1 MFGVG
6 GGRKQKP
13 GSPATGLFGMPAPSP
28 IGSPPGAQQPS
39 GIGGFVSPPA
49 FLASPRG
56 PAPPSFGGFGSAAAS
71 NAVFGQQLSADS
83 SAASSLFGVTPASA
97 VNPSPSSS
105 LFGQQSTATADAPA
119 SGSLFSSTPLFK
131 PSSKIPTTAPTFAA
145 PNEVPSQ
152 VEGSAGL
159 FGPPQI
165 QRSSGGLFGK
175 PVSSASQLVKPTAS
189 DSAQSPFAAPAPPSV
204 FGSREGTE
212 TREPGSRPN
221 SPVLAANFSSS
232 STPLF
237 GGHSVTQTSPEKN
250 SLFGKPGPR
259 TQQVLFGKPSLPLK
273 QSATAAFLKKVE
285 EEEPVDFRPLA
296 DRVAGHGD
304 PAVRPLPDLFP
315 NVIEQDVDSLE
326 DQAILPRA
334 SIKSRLGA
342 IEPASTVDE
351 TVFGMTTTSQST
363 VDESVFSKPR
373 LSRPTPIF
381 PSTVEDEEQGGVSET
396 ESEVSSEGGG
406 SKKGRVERTVSREEL
421 AAITSIL
428 CEAVPGVVN
437 KQDMLTK
444 HFSKFGDVVNVVC
457 NVKRKSATVTFT
469 DHRGAR
475 KAKEKGKK
483 VVSTLPPIS
492 ISYSQQSPRGDK
504 VKSRLEKVEKPRV
517 AETPMTV
524 VTNTV
529 TGEGQQ
535 SEKQLL
541 AIMQQAT
548 HSDGDRWTVLEAR
561 DKYMRL
567 RQPRSVTRSGVDI
580 QDMNL
585 VGTCPDFCPEKE
597 RYERSA
603 KNRLEW
609 YEKATGGK
617 LSHTSAVKEHSRS
630 AADQGIPLPHELR
643 PAPVLS
649 RTMDYLMCNVLD
661 RIDHMAGT
669 MTDWFDFVEQLEL
682 QNLRPSDPMSQFYV
696 EQREA
701 GESAADWFVFMW
713 DRIRAV
719 RKDISQQ
726 NLSDLT
732 ALSIVEK
739 CAR

>member
-1 MFGVG
+1 MSQTSAEKSSIFG
-6 GGRKQKP
+6 KP
-13 GSPATGLFGMPAPSP
+13 GAR
-28 IGSPPGAQQPS
+28 IQP
-39 GIGGFVSPPA
+39 
-49 FLASPRG
+49 
-56 PAPPSFGGFGSAAAS
+56 
-71 NAVFGQQLSADS
+71 
-83 SAASSLFGVTPASA
+83 
-97 VNPSPSSS
+97 
-105 LFGQQSTATADAPA
+105 
-119 SGSLFSSTPLFK
+119 
-131 PSSKIPTTAPTFAA
+131 
-145 PNEVPSQ
+145 
-152 VEGSAGL
+152 
-159 FGPPQI
+159 
-165 QRSSGGLFGK
+165 GLFGK
-175 PVSSASQLVKPTAS
+175 P
-189 DSAQSPFAAPAPPSV
+189 
-204 FGSREGTE
+204 
-212 TREPGSRPN
+212 N
-221 SPVLAANFSSS
+221 M
-232 STPLF
+232 
-237 GGHSVTQTSPEKN
+237 
-250 SLFGKPGPR
+250 
-259 TQQVLFGKPSLPLK
+259 PLK
-273 QSATAAFLKKVE
+273 QSATAAFLKKLE
-285 EEEPVDFRPLA
+285 DEEPAGYQPLSG
-296 DRVAGHGD
+296 RVSEENYPAGDGG
-304 PAVRPLPDLFP
+304 PLPDLFSDA
-315 NVIEQDVDSLE
+315 VARDTDSTQEQVP
-326 DQAILPRA
+326 LPRA
-334 SIKSRLGA
+334 SIKARLGA
-342 IEPASTVDE
+342 MEPGSSFDE
-351 TVFGMTTTSQST
+351 SEPVFGLTSSSQTT
-363 VDESVFSKPR
+363 VDESVFSKPKIC
-373 LSRPTPIF
+373 RPTPIF
-381 PSTVEDEEQGGVSET
+381 SSTVEDEEQGGVSET
-396 ESEVSSEGGG
+396 ESEVSSEGGTT
-406 SKKGRVERTVSREEL
+406 KKGRVERTVSKEEL

-428 CEAVPGVVN
+428 CESVPGVVN
-437 KQDMLTK
+437 KQEMLMK
-444 HFSKFGDVVNVVC
+444 HFSKFGDVVNVLC

-483 VVSTLPPIS
+483 IVSTLPPIS

-504 VKSRLEKVEKPRV
+504 VRPRIEKAEKPRV
-517 AETPMTV
+517 GETPMTV

-535 SEKQLL
+535 SEKQLV
-541 AIMQQAT
+541 AIMMQAT

-609 YEKATGGK
+609 YEKASGGK

-696 EQREA
+696 EQRDA

>member
-6 GGRKQKP
+6 AGRKQKP

-39 GIGGFVSPPA
+39 GIGGFASPPA

-56 PAPPSFGGFGSAAAS
+56 PAPPSFGGFGSAAVS
-71 NAVFGQQLSADS
+71 TAVFGQQSSQDPS
-83 SAASSLFGVTPASA
+83 SAASSVFGVTPSSA
-97 VNPSPSSS
+97 VNPSPSRSF
-105 LFGQQSTATADAPA
+105 FGQPSTATADASA
-119 SGSLFSSTPLFK
+119 SASLFSSTSLFNA
-131 PSSKIPTTAPTFAA
+131 PSTINTSTVPTSTPAFAS
-145 PNEVPSQ
+145 PVFGQPSTEVPSKF
-152 VEGSAGL
+152 EGSGL
-159 FGPPQI
+159 FGAQG
-165 QRSSGGLFGK
+165 SSGGLFGK
-175 PVSSASQLVKPTAS
+175 PVSVPQLVKPTAS
-189 DSAQSPFAAPAPPSV
+189 DSAQSLFAAPAPPSV

-221 SPVLAANFSSS
+221 SPVLAGNSSS
-232 STPLF
+232 SAPLF
-237 GGHSVTQTSPEKN
+237 GRHSVSQTSAEK
-250 SLFGKPGPR
+250 SSIFGKPGPR
-259 TQQVLFGKPSLPLK
+259 STQVLFGKPDIPLK

-285 EEEPVDFRPLA
+285 EEEPADFRPLA
-296 DRVAGHGD
+296 DRVGS
-304 PAVRPLPDLFP
+304 AVGPLTDLVPDD
-315 NVIEQDVDSLE
+315 VERDVEEEQ
-326 DQAILPRA
+326 AATLPRA

-342 IEPASTVDE
+342 MEPASTVDE
-351 TVFGMTTTSQST
+351 SVFGLTTASQST
-363 VDESVFSKPR
+363 VDESVFSKPK

-381 PSTVEDEEQGGVSET
+381 SSTVEDEEQGGVSET
-396 ESEVSSEGGG
+396 ESEVSSEGGT
-406 SKKGRVERTVSREEL
+406 KRGRVERTVSREEL

-483 VVSTLPPIS
+483 VVSTLPPIN

-517 AETPMTV
+517 AEMTV

-535 SEKQLL
+535 SEKQLV

-567 RQPRSVTRSGVDI
+567 RQPRSITRSGVDI

-696 EQREA
+696 DQKEA

>member
-1 MFGVG
+1 
-6 GGRKQKP
+6 
-13 GSPATGLFGMPAPSP
+13 MP
-28 IGSPPGAQQPS
+28 
-39 GIGGFVSPPA
+39 
-49 FLASPRG
+49 
-56 PAPPSFGGFGSAAAS
+56 
-71 NAVFGQQLSADS
+71 
-83 SAASSLFGVTPASA
+83 
-97 VNPSPSSS
+97 
-105 LFGQQSTATADAPA
+105 
-119 SGSLFSSTPLFK
+119 
-131 PSSKIPTTAPTFAA
+131 SKF
-145 PNEVPSQ
+145 
-152 VEGSAGL
+152 EGSGL
-159 FGPPQI
+159 FGPPGLHG
-165 QRSSGGLFGK
+165 STGGLFGK
-175 PVSSASQLVKPTAS
+175 PISAPQLVKPTAS
-189 DSAQSPFAAPAPPSV
+189 DSAQSPFAAPAPP
-204 FGSREGTE
+204 FGGREGTE

-221 SPVLAANFSSS
+221 SPVLAGQSPSA
-232 STPLF
+232 PLF
-237 GGHSVTQTSPEKN
+237 GRHGVSQSSTDKS
-250 SLFGKPGPR
+250 SLFGKPSLR
-259 TQQVLFGKPSLPLK
+259 TPQVLFGKPDIPLK

-285 EEEPVDFRPLA
+285 EEQAANFRPLA
-296 DRVAGHGD
+296 DRVVSGSTVG
-304 PAVRPLPDLFP
+304 PLTDLFP
-315 NVIEQDVDSLE
+315 DDVERDAEEEQ
-326 DQAILPRA
+326 ATLPRA

-342 IEPASTVDE
+342 VEPASTADE
-351 TVFGMTTTSQST
+351 SVFGMTTTSQST
-363 VDESVFSKPR
+363 VDESVFSKPK
-373 LSRPTPIF
+373 LSRPAPVF
-381 PSTVEDEEQGGVSET
+381 SNAVEDEEQGGVSET
-396 ESEVSSEGGG
+396 ESEVSSEGGT
-406 SKKGRVERTVSREEL
+406 KRGRVERTVSREEL
-421 AAITSIL
+421 ASITSIL
-428 CEAVPGVVN
+428 CEAVPVVIN
-437 KQDMLTK
+437 KQDMLSK

-457 NVKRKSATVTFT
+457 NVKRKTATVTFT

-483 VVSTLPPIS
+483 IVSSLPPIS
-492 ISYSQQSPRGDK
+492 ITYSQQSPRGDK
-504 VKSRLEKVEKPRV
+504 VKSRVDKVVDKVTDNKPRV
-517 AETPMTV
+517 VAEMTV

-541 AIMQQAT
+541 AIMQQPT

-561 DKYMRL
+561 DKYIRL
-567 RQPRSVTRSGVDI
+567 RQPKSVTRSGLDI
-580 QDMNL
+580 KDMNL
-585 VGTCPDFCPEKE
+585 IGTCPDFCPEKE

-609 YEKATGGK
+609 YEKVDGGK

-696 EQREA
+696 DQAEA

>member
-1 MFGVG
+1 M
-6 GGRKQKP
+6 
-13 GSPATGLFGMPAPSP
+13 
-28 IGSPPGAQQPS
+28 
-39 GIGGFVSPPA
+39 
-49 FLASPRG
+49 
-56 PAPPSFGGFGSAAAS
+56 
-71 NAVFGQQLSADS
+71 
-83 SAASSLFGVTPASA
+83 
-97 VNPSPSSS
+97 
-105 LFGQQSTATADAPA
+105 
-119 SGSLFSSTPLFK
+119 
-131 PSSKIPTTAPTFAA
+131 
-145 PNEVPSQ
+145 
-152 VEGSAGL
+152 
-159 FGPPQI
+159 
-165 QRSSGGLFGK
+165 
-175 PVSSASQLVKPTAS
+175 
-189 DSAQSPFAAPAPPSV
+189 
-204 FGSREGTE
+204 
-212 TREPGSRPN
+212 
-221 SPVLAANFSSS
+221 
-232 STPLF
+232 
-237 GGHSVTQTSPEKN
+237 
-250 SLFGKPGPR
+250 
-259 TQQVLFGKPSLPLK
+259 
-273 QSATAAFLKKVE
+273 
-285 EEEPVDFRPLA
+285 
-296 DRVAGHGD
+296 
-304 PAVRPLPDLFP
+304 
-315 NVIEQDVDSLE
+315 
-326 DQAILPRA
+326 PRA
-334 SIKSRLGA
+334 SIKSRLGVM
-342 IEPASTVDE
+342 EPPASTVDE
-351 TVFGMTTTSQST
+351 SVFGMTTTSQST
-363 VDESVFSKPR
+363 VDDSVFSKPKI
-373 LSRPTPIF
+373 SRPTPVF

-406 SKKGRVERTVSREEL
+406 GTKKGRVERTVSREEL

-428 CEAVPGVVN
+428 CGAVPGVVN

-504 VKSRLEKVEKPRV
+504 VKSRLEKVEPKPRV

-541 AIMQQAT
+541 AIMQQPT

-561 DKYMRL
+561 DKYIRL
-567 RQPRSVTRSGVDI
+567 RQPRSITRSGVDI

-617 LSHTSAVKEHSRS
+617 LSRHTFAVKEHSRS

-696 EQREA
+696 DQREA

-713 DRIRAV
+713 DRGR
-719 RKDISQQ
+719 RESLQLTGLSSCGTEFELSEKIS
-726 NLSDLT
+726 
-732 ALSIVEK
+732 
-739 CAR
+739 R

>member
-1 MFGVG
+1 MFGAG

-39 GIGGFVSPPA
+39 GIGGFASPPA

-56 PAPPSFGGFGSAAAS
+56 PAPASFGGFGSAAS
-71 NAVFGQQLSADS
+71 TAVFGQQASSDS
-83 SAASSLFGVTPASA
+83 KAASSLFGVTPPSA
-97 VNPSPSSS
+97 LNPSPSF
-105 LFGQQSTATADAPA
+105 FGQQSTVTADVSA
-119 SGSLFSSTPLFK
+119 SGPLFSSTPFNA
-131 PSSKIPTTAPTFAA
+131 SSTTNTSTVPTTAPVFAA
-145 PNEVPSQ
+145 PVFGQSSTEVPSKF
-152 VEGSAGL
+152 EGSGL
-159 FGPPQI
+159 FGPTGLQG
-165 QRSSGGLFGK
+165 STGGLFGK
-175 PVSSASQLVKPTAS
+175 PISAPQLVKPTAS
-189 DSAQSPFAAPAPPSV
+189 DSAQSPFAAPAPP
-204 FGSREGTE
+204 FGGREGTE

-221 SPVLAANFSSS
+221 SPVLAGHSPSA
-232 STPLF
+232 PLF
-237 GGHSVTQTSPEKN
+237 GRHGVSQTSTDKS
-250 SLFGKPGPR
+250 SLFGKPSPHT
-259 TQQVLFGKPSLPLK
+259 TQILFGKPDIPLK

-285 EEEPVDFRPLA
+285 EEQAVDFRPLA
-296 DRVAGHGD
+296 DRVVSGS
-304 PAVRPLPDLFP
+304 AVGPLPDLFP
-315 NVIEQDVDSLE
+315 DDVERDAE
-326 DQAILPRA
+326 EEEATLPRA

-342 IEPASTVDE
+342 MEPASTVDE
-351 TVFGMTTTSQST
+351 SVFGMTTTSQST
-363 VDESVFSKPR
+363 VDESVFSKPK

-381 PSTVEDEEQGGVSET
+381 SNAVEDEEQGGVSET
-396 ESEVSSEGGG
+396 ESEVSSEGGT
-406 SKKGRVERTVSREEL
+406 KRGRVERTVSREEL
-421 AAITSIL
+421 ASITSIL
-428 CEAVPGVVN
+428 CEAVPVVVN

-483 VVSTLPPIS
+483 VVSTLPPMN

-504 VKSRLEKVEKPRV
+504 VKSRLEKVDKPRV
-517 AETPMTV
+517 AEIPMTV

-535 SEKQLL
+535 SEKQLI

-561 DKYMRL
+561 DKYIRL
-567 RQPRSVTRSGVDI
+567 RQPRSITRSGVDI

>member
-1 MFGVG
+1 MS
-6 GGRKQKP
+6 KQ
-13 GSPATGLFGMPAPSP
+13 
-28 IGSPPGAQQPS
+28 
-39 GIGGFVSPPA
+39 
-49 FLASPRG
+49 
-56 PAPPSFGGFGSAAAS
+56 
-71 NAVFGQQLSADS
+71 AD
-83 SAASSLFGVTPASA
+83 
-97 VNPSPSSS
+97 
-105 LFGQQSTATADAPA
+105 
-119 SGSLFSSTPLFK
+119 
-131 PSSKIPTTAPTFAA
+131 
-145 PNEVPSQ
+145 
-152 VEGSAGL
+152 
-159 FGPPQI
+159 
-165 QRSSGGLFGK
+165 
-175 PVSSASQLVKPTAS
+175 
-189 DSAQSPFAAPAPPSV
+189 
-204 FGSREGTE
+204 
-212 TREPGSRPN
+212 
-221 SPVLAANFSSS
+221 
-232 STPLF
+232 
-237 GGHSVTQTSPEKN
+237 PEKG
-250 SLFGKPGPR
+250 SLFGKPAQPV
-259 TQQVLFGKPSLPLK
+259 QQNLFGKPQAPAK
-273 QSATAAFLKKVE
+273 ESATAAFLRKVE
-285 EEEPVDFRPLA
+285 EEDEGPTDFRPLSE
-296 DRVAGHGD
+296 RFGD
-304 PAVRPLPDLFP
+304 SRDNMEGPLPDLFP
-315 NVIEQDVDSLE
+315 SAIEQDASEEQVS
-326 DQAILPRA
+326 LPRA

-342 IEPASTVDE
+342 VPSVQPASAVE
-351 TVFGMTTTSQST
+351 ESVFGTETT
-363 VDESVFSKPR
+363 VDESVFSKPK

-381 PSTVEDEEQGGVSET
+381 AEDEEQGGVSET
-396 ESEVSSEGGG
+396 ESEVSSEGGT
-406 SKKGRVERTVSREEL
+406 KKNRVERTVSREEL
-421 AAITSIL
+421 ASITSIL
-428 CEAVPGVVN
+428 CEAVPVVIN
-437 KQDMLTK
+437 KQDMLSK

-457 NVKRKSATVTFT
+457 NVKRKTATVTFT

-483 VVSTLPPIS
+483 IVSSLPPIS

-504 VKSRLEKVEKPRV
+504 VKSRVDKVVDKMADNKPRV
-517 AETPMTV
+517 VAEMTV

-541 AIMQQAT
+541 AIMQQPT

-561 DKYMRL
+561 DKYIRL
-567 RQPRSVTRSGVDI
+567 RQPKSVTRSGLDI
-580 QDMNL
+580 KDMNL
-585 VGTCPDFCPEKE
+585 IGTCPDFCPEKE

-609 YEKATGGK
+609 YEKVDGGK

-696 EQREA
+696 DQAEA